1 MQCLLSAHHALNLHV
16 SLNPLCTSVHTMY
29 WGSVILWLLFF
40 FNSRCDYYIIHW
52 NILHSV
58 LLSALQSCSSSAHN
72 SRVIQT
78 LLCCS
83 FWEQTIKLI
92 KACLYDRVI
101 NVTDN
106 TSNASAEEK
115 WQRWW
120 THCSLNDVY
129 DRISCIVSSQ
139 KRWQEWEKLTRKKCQ
154 HQIERRSLSIKNNA
168 ALLWQAEVSAHWGI
182 IINKI
187 SIDIDWS
194 RIQMLTHTCCHLLS
208 PLNLNKAAV
217 NTQSDIWGQGHNVT
231 TMT

>member
-1 MQCLLSAHHALNLHV
+1 MFMQCLFV
-16 SLNPLCTSVHTMY
+16 STSCTQLACVFKPFCVHQFILCTEDQSFY
-29 WGSVILWLLFF
+29 DCFFF

-115 WQRWW
+115 WQRRW
-120 THCSLNDVY
+120 THCSLNYVY
-129 DRISCIVSSQ
+129 DIISCIVSSQ

-154 HQIERRSLSIKNNA
+154 HQIERRRL
-168 ALLWQAEVSAHWGI
+168 EH
-182 IINKI
+182 
-187 SIDIDWS
+187 
-194 RIQMLTHTCCHLLS
+194 
-208 PLNLNKAAV
+208 
-217 NTQSDIWGQGHNVT
+217 
-231 TMT
+231 